1 MGHDMSKKSLSAIV
15 IATFLGTF
23 SQIAPA
29 RFVSPDPL
37 FLENPEACVKSP
49 VECNLYSYAKNNPI
63 KYIDPTG
70 LWGTEPHRQIID
82 ATFPDLSA
90 EQRGWIEAGSK
101 FTDRM
106 SQQFVKGTAPLHSM
120 TESGI
125 GVQRMDKIRS
135 DWVSAKAAAARGYFG
150 MASNALKAGNIN
162 LARKLE
168 QKAYFSIGEML
179 HPIQDST
186 SPSHDPEGRSVGSG
200 GDKWGGFRE
209 MFEHG
214 PSFNPFS
221 KEGRINEY
229 QLFES
234 VQRSGSALDQH
245 IPSFNWNREM
255 VSPPSKN

>member
-1 MGHDMSKKSLSAIV
+1 MFKVKMLCLIVITVTLCSLSQSA
-15 IATFLGTF
+15 A
-23 SQIAPA
+23 A
-29 RFVSPDPL
+29 RFVTPDPF
-37 FLENPEACVKSP
+37 FLENPQACVKSP

-82 ATFPDLSA
+82 ATFPDLTA
-90 EQRGWIEAGSK
+90 EQRGWIEDGSK
-101 FTDRM
+101 YTDRM

-125 GVQRMDKIRS
+125 GVQRMEEIRD
-135 DWVSAKAAAARGYFG
+135 DWVSSKAAAARGYFG
-150 MASNALKAGNIN
+150 MAGNALKAGNPE
-162 LARKLE
+162 LARNLE
-168 QKAYFSIGEML
+168 QRAYFAIGEML

-186 SPSHDPEGRSVGSG
+186 SPAHDPNGKSVGIG

-214 PSFNPFS
+214 PSFNPLS

-234 VQRSGSALDQH
+234 VQRSGSALDRY
-245 IPSFNWNREM
+245 IPGVNWNREM
-255 VSPPSKN
+255 VSPPSRN